1 MIKKRRTLL
10 GLLAS
15 GLTYLISSPA
25 FTGNFLTPSQMVGP
39 FYPDQIPLDHDN
51 DLTRV
56 GGHYGIANGEVSHLI
71 GRVLNSLGQP
81 IVDAKIEI
89 WQCDAYGQ
97 YNHPRDGGG
106 QDPAFQ
112 GFGRTRSGSNGEYRF
127 KTIKPVPYPGRPP
140 HIHMRIVSGTSKFDV
155 ISFVPLLV
163 MFAVNLNCCAEDK
176 PPTEGIAPSLINTPS
191 IVTPA
196 ADVDSNMLS
205 NLSFLS
211 G

>member
-56 GGHYGIANGEVSHLI
+56 GGHYGIANGEISHLI

-127 KTIKPVPYPGRPP
+127 KTIKPVAYPGRAP
-140 HIHMRIVSGTSKFDV
+140 HIHMCIVSGTTKLATQIYVEGEWLNNRDFILNSIHDAEV
-155 ISFVPLLV
+155 RNLLIVPFVPEPGYPSDELV
-163 MFAVNLNCCAEDK
+163 ARFNPVVLA
-176 PPTEGIAPSLINTPS
+176 
-191 IVTPA
+191 
-196 ADVDSNMLS
+196 
-205 NLSFLS
+205 
-211 G
+211 